1 MSIIIDIMTNV
12 KIFVDK
18 QYQYYYNINPS
29 LLITTTVAIHDQYPL
44 WIFKIHIH
52 QYPWMSST
60 CSSKL
65 SRNGACPTAFLL
77 PAMSNTNKPFVGI
90 GLAKLK
96 LPMTITKGQ
105 LAFVIQC
112 STHHSWNTH
121 PLDPSPSTLLPSF
134 LSRKADL
141 GQVFYVFDHSIIGTL
156 GWFQG
161 QLPETM
167 VLTVLTSNLW
177 GSCRLSLQRI
187 HRIKA
192 PLGHLHPL
200 AVDNP
205 KESTYLIIS

>member
-105 LAFVIQC
+105 LAFC
-112 STHHSWNTH
+112 HSMQHSPLMKH
-121 PLDPSPSTLLPSF
+121 PP
-134 LSRKADL
+134 
-141 GQVFYVFDHSIIGTL
+141 IGPITIHL
-156 GWFQG
+156 AS
-161 QLPETM
+161 QLPQSEGRFRSGLLC
-167 VLTVLTSNLW
+167 VWSQHHWHIGVVSGTVTGNH
-177 GSCRLSLQRI
+177 GSYSSYLQFVRLLQI
-187 HRIKA
+187 VPSK
-192 PLGHLHPL
+192 
-200 AVDNP
+200 N
-205 KESTYLIIS
+205 S

>member
-1 MSIIIDIMTNV
+1 MLIIIEIITNV
-12 KIFVDK
+12 KIFVHK
-18 QYQYYYNINPS
+18 QYYYNINPS

-44 WIFKIHIH
+44 WISKIHIH

-112 STHHSWNTH
+112 STH
-121 PLDPSPSTLLPSF
+121 PLAPSPSTLLPSF
-134 LSRKADL
+134 LSRKARGFRSGL
-141 GQVFYVFDHSIIGTL
+141 LCVWSQHHWHIGVGSGTPK
-156 GWFQG
+156 
-161 QLPETM
+161 PETM

-177 GSCRLSLQRI
+177 GSCRLSDC
-187 HRIKA
+187 
-192 PLGHLHPL
+192 PF
-200 AVDNP
+200 
-205 KESTYLIIS
+205 KEFIG